1 MRKVFCFLLLLLTA
15 SASFLNA
22 GWKPKQAPRKL
33 AGGEGQY
40 FMNPRWSP
48 DGSKLAFTETRYHGL
63 WVMNSDGTGLRQVSE
78 EEAAGFGYEWSSD
91 SQALLSRVAKF
102 ENNRRYNA
110 VKVFDL
116 PSNTAKQLTDYR
128 TFMPGL
134 PHWSPA
140 NDKVYVFNREQ
151 LEVFES
157 GKPAPAAATTQA
169 ASAIHFMKDG
179 RIALGNLATL
189 QFQTFAPAPEQE
201 YLNVVLA
208 PDRSKVAF
216 EVKGGN
222 LHVMN
227 IDGSG
232 LVDLGPGNRPQ
243 WSPESDYL
251 VYMIAGDDGHQFLAA
266 DIYLIKCDGSEKT
279 NLTNTDDRLEMNPSW
294 GVGDRVAFDAMEEGE
309 ILVLALERE

>member
-1 MRKVFCFLLLLLTA
+1 MHKFFVYLLAIGAFGAHAAHAEWKTREAARKI
-15 SASFLNA
+15 
-22 GWKPKQAPRKL
+22 
-33 AGGEGQY
+33 AGGEGRY

-48 DGSKLAFTETRYHGL
+48 DGAKLAFTETRYRGL
-63 WVMNSDGTGLRQVSE
+63 WVINSDGSGLRQVSE
-78 EEAAGFGYEWSSD
+78 EEAAGFGFEWSSD
-91 SQALLSRVAKF
+91 SQALLARVAKF

-116 PSNTAKQLTDYR
+116 ASNTTQQLTDYR

-140 NDKVYVFNREQ
+140 NDKVYMFNREQ

-157 GKPAPAAATTQA
+157 GKPAPVAAATQ
-169 ASAIHFMKDG
+169 SSGAIHFLKEG

-189 QFQTFAPAPEQE
+189 QYQTFAPLPEQE
-201 YLNVVLA
+201 YLNLVLA

-232 LVDLGPGNRPQ
+232 LIDLGPGHRPQ
-243 WSPESDYL
+243 WSPQSDYL
-251 VYMIAGDDGHQFLAA
+251 VYMIAGDDGHQFLAS
-266 DIYLIKCDGSEKT
+266 DIYLIKSDGSEKT
-279 NLTNTDDRLEMNPSW
+279 NLTNTEDRLEMNPSW
-294 GVGDRVAFDAMEEGE
+294 GPGNRVAFDVMEEGE
-309 ILVLALERE
+309 IYVMELER

>member
-1 MRKVFCFLLLLLTA
+1 MRKVFCFLLLLFTM
-15 SASFLNA
+15 SASLVNA
-22 GWKPKQAPRKL
+22 GWKTKQEPRKL

-48 DGSKLAFTETRYHGL
+48 DGTKLAFTETRYRGL
-63 WVMNSDGTGLRQVSE
+63 WVMNADGTGLRQVSE
-78 EEAAGFGYEWSSD
+78 EEAAGFGFEWSSD
-91 SQALLSRVAKF
+91 SQALLTRVAKF

-110 VKVFDL
+110 VKIFDL
-116 PSNTAKQLTDYR
+116 PSNTSKQLTDYR

-140 NDKVYVFNREQ
+140 NDKVYIFNREQ

-157 GKPAPAAATTQA
+157 GKPALAAVATQSA
-169 ASAIHFMKDG
+169 AAIHFMKDG

-189 QFQTFAPAPEQE
+189 QYQTHAPVAESE
-201 YLNVVLA
+201 YLNLVLS

-232 LVDLGPGNRPQ
+232 LADLGPGNRAQ
-243 WSPESDYL
+243 WSPRSDYL

-266 DIYLIKCDGSEKT
+266 DLYLIKYDGAEKT
-279 NLTNTDDRLEMNPSW
+279 KLTNTEEVLEMNPSW
-294 GVGDRVAFDAMEEGE
+294 GAGDRIAFDVMDEGE
-309 ILVLALERE
+309 IYVIELER

>member
-1 MRKVFCFLLLLLTA
+1 MHKFFCLLLLLILLSVNA
-15 SASFLNA
+15 VDA
-22 GWKPKQAPRKL
+22 GWKTKQAPRKL

-48 DGSKLAFTETRYHGL
+48 DGTKLAFTETRYRGL
-63 WVMNSDGTGLRQVSE
+63 WVMNADGTGLRQVSE
-78 EEAAGFGYEWSSD
+78 EEAAGFGFEWSSD
-91 SQALLSRVAKF
+91 SQTLLSRVAKF

-116 PSNTAKQLTDYR
+116 TSNSTTQLTDYR

-134 PHWSPA
+134 PHWSPT
-140 NDKVYVFNREQ
+140 NDKVYMFNREQ

-157 GKPAPAAATTQA
+157 GKPALAAVATPSAAT
-169 ASAIHFMKDG
+169 IHFMKDG

-189 QFQTFAPAPEQE
+189 QHQTHAPVAESE
-201 YLNVVLA
+201 YLNLTLA

-232 LVDLGPGNRPQ
+232 LIDLGPGNRAQ
-243 WSPESDYL
+243 WSPRSDYL

-266 DIYLIKCDGSEKT
+266 EVYLIKCDGTEKT
-279 NLTNTDDRLEMNPSW
+279 KLTDTEDRLEMNPSW
-294 GVGDRVAFDAMEEGE
+294 GEGDRIAFDVMEEGE
-309 ILVLALERE
+309 IYVLELEK